1 MFGGLSPPT
10 SLSDLNCSNS
20 SAVSNSSK
28 RSLDAIMAA
37 ASPSTSRAMPQSPA
51 KADAAIFDPCVLIN
65 PPLSPAVAASMSPLE
80 KASMKDK
87 LQKDLEWTQLMLQQR
102 LVFLKQQHQKTP

>member
-1 MFGGLSPPT
+1 MDG
-10 SLSDLNCSNS
+10 
-20 SAVSNSSK
+20 K
-28 RSLDAIMAA
+28 
-37 ASPSTSRAMPQSPA
+37 SPSTSRAMPQSPA

-102 LVFLKQQHQKTP
+102 LVFLKQQHQKMP